1 MQVEGPHKVEWLY
14 MYSEDRICQ
23 YGKTSYHFSVIFFF
37 FFVFFLL
44 YQSTIPFNIIQQVMR
59 MNQRKTCFFPKWLSN
74 WETSLSLTPCSK
86 SPHRKDLWKEI
97 IPALKGQKGSKWSGL
112 WNEYLKYLWTPRE
125 ELKRRTQERHAK
137 KESRILIQL
146 LVLLE
151 DRGLFPHFRTQLNTK
166 PDLGPWSTQWL
177 WCPWSACSLFNP
189 DLLLQDKLECHT
201 FSVIFPNHASTQ
213 SCL

>member
-1 MQVEGPHKVEWLY
+1 MEKLRIIFLWFSFFSLYSFYFTSQLFHSILFNKWWEW
-14 MYSEDRICQ
+14 IK
-23 YGKTSYHFSVIFFF
+23 GKHASS
-37 FFVFFLL
+37 
-44 YQSTIPFNIIQQVMR
+44 
-59 MNQRKTCFFPKWLSN
+59 PKWLSN

-86 SPHRKDLWKEI
+86 PPHRKDLWKEI
-97 IPALKGQKGSKWSGL
+97 IWALKGQKGSKWSGL
-112 WNEYLKYLWTPRE
+112 WNKYLKYLWTPRE
-125 ELKRRTQERHAK
+125 ELKRRRRERHAR

-151 DRGLFPHFRTQLNTK
+151 GRGLFPHFRTQLNTK

-201 FSVIFPNHASTQ
+201 FSVIFPNHTSTQ